1 MRAIFTQ
8 TTTVLNSNYIFPKIH
23 IKSFI
28 VTANIVAKMSEKY
41 LSVFFLVVLSIL
53 IQYLTK
59 SI

>member
-1 MRAIFTQ
+1 M

-41 LSVFFLVVLSIL
+41 FSIFFLVVLSSL